1 MKRCFFPILFLFL
14 IICISSCGQ
23 PASTESTPGGFPD
36 HEIIESMGIPYDDFM
51 KRNNLS
57 ESNDTLLLTKN
68 NTKTTINNKL
78 VDDEIIEFAEKK
90 NQIYFNHEFKP
101 FYSFSSNLGL
111 TITRFYGSIEK
122 ESDALIILKQISDS
136 FSNQYPVS
144 PTYSVV
150 SEQRII
156 DFFKKD
162 QKSQQNILKQ
172 IHSSSVSLS
181 DQWVIQESLPDDPD
195 RRLVVEVSYS
205 WGTDAQTNTQRAL
218 ITVSYVCERK
228 NLNAVSEKLGF

>member
-23 PASTESTPGGFPD
+23 PASTEPTPGVFPD

-78 VDDEIIEFAEKK
+78 VDDEIIEFAVKK
-90 NQIYFNHEFKP
+90 NQIYFDHEFKP

-111 TITRFYGSIEK
+111 TMIRFYGSIET
-122 ESDALIILKQISDS
+122 ESDALTVLKQISDS
-136 FSNQYPVS
+136 FSNQYLIS

-150 SEQRII
+150 SEQRIS
-156 DFFKKD
+156 DFFQKD
-162 QKSQQNILKQ
+162 QESQQNILKE

-181 DQWVIQESLPDDPD
+181 DQWVINESLPNDSD
-195 RRLVVEVSYS
+195 RRLVIEVSYS
-205 WGTDAQTNTQRAL
+205 WGTDEQTNTQCAL

-228 NLNAVSEKLGF
+228 DLNAVREKLDF